1 MLFSGSVAPFVPL
14 PSSPT
19 MNRIVLDFLNFHRLI
34 IIISKAFFFV
44 GGGGDPTECG
54 SSQSRDQSQ
63 ARAVTQAT
71 AVTTDTPNPSSTVP
85 QENSNIIIYKDF

>member
-34 IIISKAFFFV
+34 IIISKAFF
-44 GGGGDPTECG
+44 GGG
-54 SSQSRDQSQ
+54 
-63 ARAVTQAT
+63 AVAILQN
-71 AVTTDTPNPSSTVP
+71 VEVPSP
-85 QENSNIIIYKDF
+85 GIKAKPEQ